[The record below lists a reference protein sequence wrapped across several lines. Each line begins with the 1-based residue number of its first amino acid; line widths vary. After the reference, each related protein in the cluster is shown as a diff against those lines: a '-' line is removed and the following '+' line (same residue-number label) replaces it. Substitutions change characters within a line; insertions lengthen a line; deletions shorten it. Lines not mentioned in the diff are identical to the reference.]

1 MSDKIIKE
9 RGLITTTL
17 PTQWDFEFDKTT
29 RKMELLNY
37 FQFCTTRN
45 LITVIG
51 EQSRTAL
58 ILKFYNY
65 RSLNLLGVTQGYG
78 EQGYGESGYG
88 FDQLTKGGYGY
99 SGYGEVGYAVSSYN
113 EGGYGLSGY
122 GEMGFAQGPTI
133 TGGLEFEDFVTTG
146 YGESGYGE
154 GGLGQFDNKGL
165 VGQRTDW
172 RLAMRDF
179 LQLAIPSGET
189 DLNELWIAYFDKY
202 SSTPDDANVTYSNLS
217 MESAY
222 RKFLSQHVGGN
233 SQYYPIFT
241 DQVLFSEISQFKF
254 TKRFVDDAYLADVA
268 LILLGKI
275 AAFTDSLE
283 MQDEFYPK
291 LTSSYQD
298 YYELLDQANFFV
310 GKGFFD
316 IATLSEIFAAV
327 KKMTR
332 VFNDSVT
339 VSDSLRI
346 KHYPRFSDAVS
357 PVDALALRYKNTS
370 TDSVTMVDSFDKINF
385 TSRYLDYAL
394 LEEDVDFVL
403 TP

>member
-17 PTQWDFEFDKTT
+17 PAQWDFEFDKTT

-45 LITVIG
+45 LITVVG

-65 RSLNLLGVTQGYG
+65 RALNLLGENQGYG
-78 EQGYGESGYG
+78 EQGYGESGFG
-88 FDQLTKGGYGY
+88 FDRLTKGGYGY
-99 SGYGEVGYAVSSYN
+99 SGYGEVGYSVSSYN

-122 GEMGFAQGPTI
+122 GEMGFSQGPTI
-133 TGGLEFEDFVTTG
+133 TGGLEFEDFVATG

-179 LQLAIPSGET
+179 LQLAVPSGET

-202 SSTPDDANVTYSNLS
+202 SSTPDDENVTYAGLS

-222 RKFLSQHVGGN
+222 RKFLSQNVGGN
-233 SQYYPIFT
+233 SQYYPVFN
-241 DQVLFSEISQFKF
+241 DQVLFSEKSQFKF
-254 TKRFVDDAYLADVA
+254 TKRFSDQAYLADVA

-283 MQDEFYPK
+283 LQDFFLPRR
-291 LTSSYQD
+291 TSFYQD

-316 IATLSEIFAAV
+316 SVTLSEIFTAV

-332 VFNDSVT
+332 VFNDSVAMT
-339 VSDSLRI
+339 DSLKI

-357 PVDALALRYKNTS
+357 PSDALALRYKT
-370 TDSVTMVDSFDKINF
+370 TRADSVTMTDSFDKINF
-385 TSRYLDYAL
+385 TSRYFDYVLLDETL
-394 LEEDVDFVL
+394 VFTLI
-403 TP
+403 P